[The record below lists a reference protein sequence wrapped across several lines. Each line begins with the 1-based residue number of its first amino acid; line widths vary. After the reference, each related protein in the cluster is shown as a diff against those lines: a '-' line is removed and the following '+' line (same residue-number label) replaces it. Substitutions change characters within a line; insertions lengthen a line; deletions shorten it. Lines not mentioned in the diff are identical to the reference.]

1 VERRRY
7 NAAHVSTIDRYIAR
21 QFLLNIAILVAILF
35 SFIVAID
42 LSLNFGEFMDLAA
55 ARGKTQQ
62 VGPGGAIVSVE
73 AGAVRRILLMI
84 FLVFDYWWPKLL
96 QLGNY
101 LIGLIVIGAMGFTC
115 TQLSRYREFVAAV
128 AGGVSLFRV
137 MRPFVLVA
145 LLMTLI
151 QAANFEYVI
160 PRIADLIQRDREQA
174 SQRRLDSL
182 PVRLV
187 PDSQRRLFYARGFD
201 AATGVMK
208 DLTIIE
214 RGPNGPAIRTINARE
229 ARWRDGGWDLTD
241 AVAESR
247 TSQTAPKEKV
257 DRVVTDL
264 DPTAIKIARFSG
276 YSQSLSWRQ
285 ITEMLERPERLGLA
299 LTGEDDPAQG
309 AATATRQQ
317 RVDELQRVRFGRIAM
332 MVCNMLALLLVTPFF
347 LKREPSNMM
356 LESIKAAPIAV
367 LGVMGGVL
375 GASAAIPG
383 LPAAVGVFVPALILL
398 PLSIAAVTSVRT

>member
-1 VERRRY
+1 M
-7 NAAHVSTIDRYIAR
+7 STLDRYIAR
-21 QFLLNIAILVAILF
+21 QFLLNIAILIAILF

-62 VGPGGAIVSVE
+62 VGPGGAVVAVE
-73 AGAVRRILLMI
+73 AGAVRRVLLMI

-115 TQLSRYREFVAAV
+115 TQLVRHREFVAAV

-174 SQRRLDSL
+174 SQRRLDTL

-201 AATGVMK
+201 AGAGVMK
-208 DLTIIE
+208 DVTVLE
-214 RGPNGPAIRTINARE
+214 RGASGPAVRTIYARE
-229 ARWRDGGWDLTD
+229 ATWRDGGWDLAD
-241 AVAESR
+241 GYAESR
-247 TSQTAPKEKV
+247 TSQTAPKEKIE
-257 DRVVTDL
+257 RIVTDL

-285 ITEMLERPERLGLA
+285 INEMLERPERLGLA
-299 LTGEDDPAQG
+299 LASEEDAAQVTD
-309 AATATRQQ
+309 TATRQQ
-317 RVDELQRVRFGRIAM
+317 RVDELQRVRFGRCAM
-332 MVCNMLALLLVTPFF
+332 MLCNMLALLLVTPFY
-347 LKREPSNMM
+347 LRREPTNMM
-356 LESIKAAPIAV
+356 VQSIKAAPIAV

-383 LPAAVGVFVPALILL
+383 LPAAVGVFVPALVLL
-398 PLSIAAVTSVRT
+398 PLAIAAVTSVRT